1 MTSFP
6 VKKIMAAV
14 LICGMLLAATPVAS
28 ATAPQR
34 GALIS
39 VVPVQTLSKKDVIRP
54 GTFAPFDPRQAE
66 YGVSAYRITYRT
78 VDVHGKP
85 TTASGLVA
93 LPDNSRRELRAVA
106 YEHGTRASRTEVASV
121 EKKTLDFPAT
131 LLIASAGYASVAP
144 DYLGLGLGPGNHPYM
159 DEASE
164 TTASLDMLRA
174 TRTLAAQQGRTLER
188 NVMVTGFS
196 QGGQAAM
203 ALGRALQSGADPYLR
218 LGAIAPISG
227 PYDVENAE
235 LPGLL
240 TKGEVSPE
248 SGAFYLAYWITSM
261 NRLYHLY
268 DNPSEVF
275 RAPYDKTAEA
285 LFDGYHD
292 EEVIFRSIARSP
304 QELLTDSYLQRL
316 AHPTGGL
323 LDAMRENDD
332 TCAWHPKVPVRLY
345 AAGGDTDVNI
355 ANALSCQQ
363 DLLARGVKVPLV
375 DLGGT
380 DHFGSA
386 IAGLPSAI
394 EWFSRV
400 G

>member
-6 VKKIMAAV
+6 VKKILAAV

-28 ATAPQR
+28 ASTSQR

-39 VVPVQTLSKKDVIRP
+39 VVPVQTLSEEDALKP
-54 GTFAPFDPRQAE
+54 GTFGPLDAKQAE
-66 YGVSAYRITYRT
+66 YGVHAYRITYRT
-78 VDVHGKP
+78 IDAHGKV

-93 LPDNSRRELRAVA
+93 LPDNNRRELRTVA
-106 YEHGTRASRTEVASV
+106 YEHGTRASRDEVASV
-121 EKKTLDFPAT
+121 EKETLDYPVT
-131 LLIASAGYASVAP
+131 LLIASAGYAAVSP

-174 TRTLAAQQGRTLER
+174 ARTLAAQQHRKLDEK
-188 NVMVTGFS
+188 VFVTGFS

-203 ALGRALQSGADPYLR
+203 SLGRALQGGADRYLR
-218 LGAIAPISG
+218 LGGLAPISG

-261 NRLYHLY
+261 NRLHHLY

-275 RAPYDKTAEA
+275 RAPYDKTVEA
-285 LFDGYHD
+285 LFDGDHD
-292 EEVIFRSIARSP
+292 EEVIFRSMARSP
-304 QELLTDSYLQRL
+304 QELLTDDYLRRL
-316 AHPTGGL
+316 AHPTGAL

-332 TCAWHPKVPVRLY
+332 TCSWRPKVPVRLY
-345 AAGGDTDVNI
+345 AANLDTDVTITNS
-355 ANALSCQQ
+355 LDCQQ
-363 DLLARGVKVPLV
+363 DLRARGANAQVVNLG
-375 DLGGT
+375 DL
-380 DHFGSA
+380 DHFGSG
-386 IAGLPSAI
+386 IAGIPLAL